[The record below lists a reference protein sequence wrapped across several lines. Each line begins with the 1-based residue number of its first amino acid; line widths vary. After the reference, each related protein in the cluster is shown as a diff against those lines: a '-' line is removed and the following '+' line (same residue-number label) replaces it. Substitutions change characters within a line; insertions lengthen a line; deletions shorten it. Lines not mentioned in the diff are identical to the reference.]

1 MENWRPVVGYES
13 LYSVSDKGN
22 VKSLPKSVTYSDGRI
37 RKYDEKILR
46 LQISKSGYAVIN
58 LTKDGY
64 KRTKYVH
71 RLVAET
77 FIPNPEQLEGLA

>member
-46 LQISKSGYAVIN
+46 LQISS
-58 LTKDGY
+58 
-64 KRTKYVH
+64 
-71 RLVAET
+71 
-77 FIPNPEQLEGLA
+77 

>member
-13 LYSVSDKGN
+13 LYSVSDRGN

-46 LQISKSGYAVIN
+46 LQISN
-58 LTKDGY
+58 
-64 KRTKYVH
+64 
-71 RLVAET
+71 
-77 FIPNPEQLEGLA
+77 